1 MDLKKVLERLFATE
15 RLAVL
20 ATGGDSGPY
29 TSLMS
34 VVVTPDLAQIFFVTD
49 RSSRKYI
56 ISLKIP
62 RSPFFS
68 TTGARAVETPSADDR
83 RNSPRPGA
91 EQVMEQEKAAF
102 LETFLAVHP
111 HLDSVVRSP
120 STILVVAAVS
130 SYLVVR
136 GFDDV
141 RELILQE

>member
-1 MDLKKVLERLFATE
+1 
-15 RLAVL
+15 
-20 ATGGDSGPY
+20 
-29 TSLMS
+29 
-34 VVVTPDLAQIFFVTD
+34 
-49 RSSRKYI
+49 
-56 ISLKIP
+56 
-62 RSPFFS
+62 
-68 TTGARAVETPSADDR
+68 
-83 RNSPRPGA
+83 
-91 EQVMEQEKAAF
+91 MEQEKAAF